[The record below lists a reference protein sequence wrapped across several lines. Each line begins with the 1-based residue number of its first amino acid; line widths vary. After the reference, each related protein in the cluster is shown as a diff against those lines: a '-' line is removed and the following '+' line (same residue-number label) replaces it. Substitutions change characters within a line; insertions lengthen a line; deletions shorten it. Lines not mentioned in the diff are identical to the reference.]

1 MQTIGFIRQRR
12 WTTVIGTG
20 LFVSMMAVGYYYN
33 VTFVQLGLLDLG
45 TTHLGLSSDT
55 VVRLMA
61 LFAVITCAVSLVVG
75 FTMTRQGWSADMR
88 TKLRVAAAVAAV
100 QVALT
105 FASSSIGGEAS
116 FTAWLVAAAFTMGV
130 GIPATFGLA
139 VDLVPVRDRGAV
151 AGLITGVA
159 YFLAPV
165 ASYPWTFEHLRAQ
178 VLPVMAA
185 GAAGAVV
192 LAVVPNRFVD
202 GLARQSADPG
212 FGIGRY
218 TAQRRHG
225 GVLTLVTLAALMFG
239 VFFIDSL
246 GFLRLSEETLY
257 MQGAW
262 LSGDVSVRVFIG
274 VVHVVGAWVAAVFYS
289 VFDYR
294 VLFAWAFGLFG
305 LVHLL
310 YTFPLR
316 LGEPAPVLAEPMV
329 YALAVSV
336 YTVLNFALWADLS
349 TPRTIAR
356 NSAIGVGL
364 SGWTATFVSTA
375 LALAWR
381 QAEMDLD
388 THLRIVD
395 SIAVVL
401 FLLVIAA
408 LYFKPALGGRARRE
422 AS

>member
-1 MQTIGFIRQRR
+1 VETLSYLRQRR
-12 WTTVIGTG
+12 WAPVVGVG
-20 LFVSMMAVGYYYN
+20 LFVSMMTVGYYYN

-45 TTHLGLSSDT
+45 TTHLLLPAED

-61 LFAVITCAVSLVVG
+61 VFAVVTCVASLTAG
-75 FTMTRQGWSADMR
+75 LAMTRLGWCTGLRAKLSIAAGVVIVQFGLTYSSAWIADG
-88 TKLRVAAAVAAV
+88 T
-100 QVALT
+100 
-105 FASSSIGGEAS
+105 S
-116 FTAWLVAAAFTMGV
+116 FTAWLLAAAVTIGV

-151 AGLITGVA
+151 AGLITGFA
-159 YFLAPV
+159 YLAAPV

-178 VLPVMAA
+178 MLPIM
-185 GAAGAVV
+185 GAGAVAMV
-192 LAVVPNRFVD
+192 ALLVIPN
-202 GLARQSADPG
+202 GLVEALGRQSSTPG

-218 TAQRRHG
+218 SPVRRHG
-225 GVLTLVTLAALMFG
+225 GAGVLAALAALMFG

-246 GFLRLSEETLY
+246 GFLRLSEESAY

-262 LSGDVSVRVFIG
+262 LSADLWVRVSIG
-274 VVHVVGAWVAAVFYS
+274 LVHALGAWVAAVFYT

-316 LGEPAPVLAEPMV
+316 FGDSAPVLAAPMM

-364 SGWTATFVSTA
+364 SGWTATFVSTS

-381 QAEMDLD
+381 QSGMDLD
-388 THLRIVD
+388 HHLRIVD
-395 SIAVVL
+395 SVAIVL
-401 FLLVIAA
+401 FLIVIAA
-408 LYFKPALGGRARRE
+408 LFFWPSSRRAAGPE
-422 AS
+422 AP